1 MVTRRQ
7 ISRYEIY
14 MTSGWVCTC
23 EGLVVDLQVNQQNDA
38 TFNSDREFRCVRLD
52 CFSPS
57 SESTPAFIVCVVQ
70 FNLTLIL
77 AFLIHES
84 LSPSVCKSH
93 FPLSLSA

>member
-23 EGLVVDLQVNQQNDA
+23 EGLVVDLQVNLQNVA

-57 SESTPAFIVCVVQ
+57 AESTPAFIVAP
-70 FNLTLIL
+70 FSSIL
-77 AFLIHES
+77 PASRGIWMDIGRES
-84 LSPSVCKSH
+84 IGR
-93 FPLSLSA
+93 